1 MIFVCR
7 VVDIFRNLSGDRQQF
22 FPVSRIAEHFCTP
35 VDQPGSLDIMAIRIQ
50 INQRIPCPVEEYFL
64 TAFFFV
70 IYFIREEIHHKAE
83 TVTGKR
89 ILCHAVQLGI
99 CFENMQQ
106 RIHGLLCHDTVLREL
121 FIALRLEIA
130 GKCLEITVLVGA
142 VCLDDLLQRFCQ
154 LQRLGVAR
162 RIKIRRQRI
171 NCKCLIVRMLCRI
184 ERFSVVGD
192 RPEHATVLAVHTR
205 LFHKAVRMLRIGA
218 QLLVL

>member
-1 MIFVCR
+1 MIFICR
-7 VVDIFRNLSGDRQQF
+7 IVNIFRNLSGDRQQF

-154 LQRLGVAR
+154 LQRLGVAC

-184 ERFSVVGD
+184 ERLSVVGD